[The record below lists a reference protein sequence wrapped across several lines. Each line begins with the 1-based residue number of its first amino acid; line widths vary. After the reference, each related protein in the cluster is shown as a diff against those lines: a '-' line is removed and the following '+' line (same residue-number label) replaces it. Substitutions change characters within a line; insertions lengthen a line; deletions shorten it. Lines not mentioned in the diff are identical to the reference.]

1 MSNKLFNKN
10 IDINLIKN
18 TAKTQEKTM
27 KEMSGAIK
35 RSLTMGG
42 GPAAKSQNKRIHQ
55 LNKQKTLKKPNKK
68 NKKRKKKVV

>member
-18 TAKTQEKTM
+18 TAETQEKTM
-27 KEMSGAIK
+27 DTISRGMSIRA
-35 RSLTMGG
+35 G

>member
-10 IDINLIKN
+10 IDMNLIEN
-18 TAKTQEKTM
+18 TAKTQKETM
-27 KEMSGAIK
+27 YTISRGMS
-35 RSLTMGG
+35 RMGG